1 VLAIVIKPR
10 PLIAVVDDEEP
21 IRKARQHLFASH
33 ANPRCSRST
42 ASRQVRHG
50 RIRAVGAPA
59 RPACSVEGGDGSEL
73 NHEVVEDVLD
83 VGRELVEVILEVGEQ
98 LLLAATRLEVA

>member
-1 VLAIVIKPR
+1 
-10 PLIAVVDDEEP
+10 
-21 IRKARQHLFASH
+21 
-33 ANPRCSRST
+33 
-42 ASRQVRHG
+42 
-50 RIRAVGAPA
+50 VGAPA